1 MKTLNEQLWAVAKEY
16 ARQFG
21 EIIQMEPEHWVG
33 DCPDMCCFGDCYFF
47 TLEEIRQVVDDIDKY
62 RTRYG
67 STEAVG
73 EEIRDWVDWWL
84 DGCAPD
90 RMCRVEQRVTREIH
104 PNINLK
110 SWLDGCLREDREPW
124 SGPDADYLRLQNDH
138 ETIERLLKD
147 YGPDNTLA
155 NIFID
160 LDQDLQK
167 ATEAKARRDFEQ
179 WQELMKGKSGQQF
192 ADALK
197 CAEQDENGN
206 QNENDEKGISKR
218 AD

>member
-1 MKTLNEQLWAVAKEY
+1 MKTLNERLWAVAKEY

-62 RTRYG
+62 TKRYG

-73 EEIRDWVDWWL
+73 EEIRDWVEWWL
-84 DGCAPD
+84 DGCDPD

-110 SWLDGCLREDREPW
+110 SWLDGCPREDRKPW
-124 SGPDADYLRLQNDH
+124 NGPDAELMKLENDEQTLERLVAEYRDNRTLGNVLQNIK
-138 ETIERLLKD
+138 TRIEPLR
-147 YGPDNTLA
+147 
-155 NIFID
+155 
-160 LDQDLQK
+160 
-167 ATEAKARRDFEQ
+167 EAKAKREFSE
-179 WQELMKGKSGQQF
+179 WQQF
-192 ADALK
+192 MKHTFDSQFNEILN
-197 CAEQDENGN
+197 EQ
-206 QNENDEKGISKR
+206 KSKKR
-218 AD
+218 